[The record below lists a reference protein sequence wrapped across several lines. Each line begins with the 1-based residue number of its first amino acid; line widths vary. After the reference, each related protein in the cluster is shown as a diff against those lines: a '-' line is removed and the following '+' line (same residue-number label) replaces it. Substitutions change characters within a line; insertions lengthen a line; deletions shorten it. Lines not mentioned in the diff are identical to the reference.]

1 MRHLTSSCLIAAA
14 AFAVALPAAAQQ
26 QPPPPEHRPGLSPPM
41 PQRNMPDLMLRMEN
55 DWTRA
60 QYENFLD
67 GASGNNLPSQP
78 LARIDLANRV
88 STLMELGRC
97 TDARNEALAAG
108 DRMMALRARQLCRT
122 DRDG

>member
-1 MRHLTSSCLIAAA
+1 VRHFVSSCLIAAA
-14 AFAVALPAAAQQ
+14 ALAVAAPATAQQ

-41 PQRNMPDLMLRMEN
+41 PQRNIPDRMMRN
-55 DWTRA
+55 DSAWTRA
-60 QYENFLD
+60 EFETFLD
-67 GASGNNLPSQP
+67 AASGHNLPSQP
-78 LARIDLANRV
+78 LARVDLANRV

-97 TDARNEALAAG
+97 TDAREEARAAG